1 MRTKFTII
9 VFLICFSIVFLSSC
23 REVVQDQFPEIIQTP
38 VVNSILKA
46 DSTLVINL
54 SYSASLNFGKIEY
67 IKNATIRFFVDDNFE
82 ETVSNSEDGMYI
94 SNITVESGK
103 KYNCEIDIPGY
114 EMITCEARI
123 PQPAKIIDITHKNL
137 AYTDPEGTI
146 FPAVVLT
153 FENNINKSEYFEV
166 VIKTLQT
173 NWEGEQRNA
182 YAWLVGIDDP
192 LIINEGLPIAVFSN
206 ELITDSIYTMSL
218 NYSTGGSSWNTADT
232 HPYIVELHSI
242 NYDYYKY
249 LKQLYLFKQ
258 AVNSDNL
265 TGSTP
270 PVQIYSNVENGY
282 GIFAGYSNYIS
293 DTIFPENGQ
302 TY

>member
-1 MRTKFTII
+1 MKTTPIII
-9 VFLICFSIVFLSSC
+9 VSSICLLIILLSSC
-23 REVVQDQFPEIIQTP
+23 KEVVQSEFPDVEKTP
-38 VVNSILKA
+38 VVNSILKS
-46 DSTLVINL
+46 DSTLIINL

-67 IKNATIRFFVDDNFE
+67 IKNATIRFFVDDNLE
-82 ETVSNSEDGMYI
+82 ETISNAEDGMYI
-94 SNITVESGK
+94 SNITIASGK

-114 EMITCEARI
+114 EMITCEAII
-123 PQPAKIIDITHKNL
+123 PLRAKIINITHKNF
-137 AYTDPEGTI
+137 AYTDAEGTI

-153 FENNINKSEYFEV
+153 FENNINTSEYFEI
-166 VIKTLQT
+166 VIKALRK
-173 NWEGEQRNA
+173 NWEGEERNI

-192 LIINEGLPIAVFSN
+192 VIINEGLPIAVFSD

-218 NYSTGGSSWNTADT
+218 NYFTGGSSGNTADT
-232 HPYIVELHSI
+232 YPYIVELRSI

-282 GIFAGYSNYIS
+282 GIFAGYSNFIS
-293 DTIFPENGQ
+293 DTIFPENSQ

>member
-1 MRTKFTII
+1 MFFYLT
-9 VFLICFSIVFLSSC
+9 SC
-23 REVVQDQFPEIIQTP
+23 REVVQNQFPENTPTP
-38 VVNSILKA
+38 VVNSILKS

-67 IKNATIRFFVDDNFE
+67 IENATIRFFVDDNFL
-82 ETVSNSEDGMYI
+82 ETISNAEGGMYI

-114 EMITCEARI
+114 EIITCEAII
-123 PQPAKIIDITHKNL
+123 PTRAKIINITHKNF

-146 FPAVVLT
+146 FPAVEIT
-153 FENNINKSEYFEV
+153 FENNTNTSEYFEI
-166 VIKTLQT
+166 VIKALRTD
-173 NWEGEQRNA
+173 WEGEERNIYA
-182 YAWLVGIDDP
+182 YLVGIDDP
-192 LIINEGLPIAVFSN
+192 LIINEGLPIAVFSD

-218 NYSTGGSSWNTADT
+218 NYFTGGSSWNTADT
-232 HPYIVELHSI
+232 YPYIIELHSI

-293 DTIFPENGQ
+293 DTIYP
-302 TY
+302 

>member
-1 MRTKFTII
+1 MRTTPII
-9 VFLICFSIVFLSSC
+9 IISLICYLVILLSSC
-23 REVVQDQFPEIIQTP
+23 KEVVQSEFPDIEKTP
-38 VVNSILKA
+38 VVNSILQA

-67 IKNATIRFFVDDNFE
+67 IENATIRFFVDDNLE
-82 ETVSNSEDGMYI
+82 EIISNGEDGMYI
-94 SNITVESGK
+94 SNITVTSGK

-114 EMITCEARI
+114 KMISCEAII
-123 PQPAKIIDITHKNL
+123 PIRAKIINITHKNF

-146 FPAVVLT
+146 YPAVELT
-153 FENNINKSEYFEV
+153 FENNIYTTKYFEV
-166 VIKTLQT
+166 VIKALRT
-173 NWEGEQRNA
+173 NWEGEEDNIYA
-182 YAWLVGIDDP
+182 YLVGIDDP

-218 NYSTGGSSWNTADT
+218 NYFTGGSSWNIADT
-232 HPYIVELHSI
+232 YPYIVELHSI

-282 GIFAGYSNYIS
+282 GIFAGYSNFIS
-293 DTIFPENGQ
+293 DTIFPENSQ

>member
-1 MRTKFTII
+1 MRTRVITLLS
-9 VFLICFSIVFLSSC
+9 LICVMFFYLTSC
-23 REVVQDQFPEIIQTP
+23 REVVQNQFPENTPTP
-38 VVNSILKA
+38 VVNSILKS

-67 IKNATIRFFVDDNFE
+67 IENATIRFFVDDNFL
-82 ETVSNSEDGMYI
+82 ETISNAEGGMYI

-114 EMITCEARI
+114 EMITCEAII
-123 PQPAKIIDITHKNL
+123 PTRAKIINITHKNF

-146 FPAVVLT
+146 FPAVEIT
-153 FENNINKSEYFEV
+153 FENNTNTSEYFEI
-166 VIKTLQT
+166 VIKALRTD
-173 NWEGEQRNA
+173 WEGEERNIYA
-182 YAWLVGIDDP
+182 YLVGIDDP
-192 LIINEGLPIAVFSN
+192 LIINEGLPIAVFSD

-218 NYSTGGSSWNTADT
+218 NYFTGGSSWNTADT
-232 HPYIVELHSI
+232 YPYIIELHSI

-293 DTIFPENGQ
+293 DTIYP
-302 TY
+302 